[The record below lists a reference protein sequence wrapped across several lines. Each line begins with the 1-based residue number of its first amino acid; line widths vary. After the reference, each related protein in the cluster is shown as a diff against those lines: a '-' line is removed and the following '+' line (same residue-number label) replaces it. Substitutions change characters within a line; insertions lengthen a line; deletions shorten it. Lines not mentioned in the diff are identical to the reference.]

1 MQMRA
6 HSEESSFSDGSQ
18 FAGQERKATPQAK
31 REHTSGDKR
40 FSRQILRC
48 ETLENFSKGLVHVEG
63 WRRI

>member
-18 FAGQERKATPQAK
+18 FAGQERQATPQAK

-40 FSRQILRC
+40 FSRQILPAKSE
-48 ETLENFSKGLVHVEG
+48 ETFAGFG
-63 WRRI
+63 TR